1 MSKLVS
7 RIEKISR
14 GSPAPIGFGAS
25 ARADRTPAMAL
36 IGVISG
42 NSTEDAKCLADLD
55 ADGALIADA
64 NSTEEFSSLAE
75 ALGSTPWGAKVDDLN
90 GETADGLI
98 LQGCDF
104 FLVDADSVT
113 VEAAKDERAAFIL
126 SLPDGASD
134 GFLRA
139 IEDLPVTAAFTS
151 LAADGPLTL
160 QRLID
165 VGSLRTMF
173 DKYLIVQVSP
183 GLSDKELEGLRD
195 MGVDALVVDVATAS
209 EDSLKAMKESLL
221 KLPRQRK
228 PRSEKAG
235 AVLPSGLSG
244 GNAHSDHDEE

>member
-25 ARADRTPAMAL
+25 GRTVRTPAMAL
-36 IGVISG
+36 IGILSG
-42 NSTEDAKCLADLD
+42 NAREDAKCLAELD
-55 ADGALIADA
+55 ADGTLIADT
-64 NSTEEFSSLAE
+64 NSNEEFASLAE
-75 ALGSTPWGAKVDDLN
+75 ALGSTPWGVKADELN

-98 LQGCDF
+98 QQGCDF

-113 VEAAKDERAAFIL
+113 VEAARDERAAFVL
-126 SLPDGASD
+126 SLPEGASD

-139 IEDLPVTAAFTS
+139 LEDLPITAAFTS

-173 DKYLIVQVSP
+173 DKYLLVQVNP
-183 GLSDKELEGLRD
+183 GLSARELEGLRD
-195 MGVDALVVDVATAS
+195 MGVDAVVVDMATAS

-228 PRSEKAG
+228 PRSKKTSAF
-235 AVLPSGLSG
+235 LPSGLSG
-244 GNAHSDHDEE
+244 GNANSDHEEE

>member
-1 MSKLVS
+1 MPMAPLLLTQTLPKS
-7 RIEKISR
+7 
-14 GSPAPIGFGAS
+14 SPPSPKPLAP
-25 ARADRTPAMAL
+25 L
-36 IGVISG
+36 
-42 NSTEDAKCLADLD
+42 
-55 ADGALIADA
+55 
-64 NSTEEFSSLAE
+64 
-75 ALGSTPWGAKVDDLN
+75 PWGAKVDDLN
-90 GETADGLI
+90 GETADDLI
-98 LQGCDF
+98 QQGCDF

-126 SLPDGASD
+126 SVPDGASD

-173 DKYLIVQVSP
+173 DKYLLVQVSP

-209 EDSLKAMKESLL
+209 QDSLKAMKESLL

>member
-25 ARADRTPAMAL
+25 SRAAQTPAMAL
-36 IGVISG
+36 ICVLSG
-42 NSTEDAKCLADLD
+42 NSPEDAKCLADLD
-55 ADGALIADA
+55 ADGALITDA
-64 NSTEEFSSLAE
+64 NSTEELSSLTE
-75 ALGSTPWGAKVDDLN
+75 ALGSTAWGAKVGDLN

-98 LQGCDF
+98 QQGCDF

-113 VEAAKDERAAFIL
+113 VEAAKDDRAAFIL
-126 SLPDGASD
+126 SLPEGAND

-139 IEDLPVTAAFTS
+139 LEDLPITAAFTS
-151 LAADGPLTL
+151 LASDGPLTL

-173 DKYLIVQVSP
+173 DKYLLVQVNP
-183 GLSDKELEGLRD
+183 ALSARELEGLRD
-195 MGVDALVVDVATAS
+195 MGVDALVVDVAAAS
-209 EDSLKAMKESLL
+209 EDSLKALKEGLL

-228 PRSEKAG
+228 PRSEKTS

-244 GNAHSDHDEE
+244 GNAHSDHEEE

>member
-25 ARADRTPAMAL
+25 GRTARTPAMAL
-36 IGVISG
+36 IGILSG
-42 NSTEDAKCLADLD
+42 NSPEDAKCLADLD
-55 ADGALIADA
+55 ADGALFAA
-64 NSTEEFSSLAE
+64 TTPSEEFASLTE
-75 ALGSTPWGAKVDDLN
+75 ALGATPWGVKVNDLN

-98 LQGCDF
+98 QQGCDF

-126 SLPDGASD
+126 SLPEAAGD

-139 IEDLPVTAAFTS
+139 LEDLPITAAFTS

-173 DKYLIVQVSP
+173 DKYLLVQVNP
-183 GLSDKELEGLRD
+183 GLSARELEALRD
-195 MGVDALVVDVATAS
+195 MGVDALVVDVAAAS

-221 KLPRQRK
+221 NLPKQRK
-228 PRSEKAG
+228 PRSEKAS

-244 GNAHSDHDEE
+244 GNAHSDHEEE

>member
-25 ARADRTPAMAL
+25 GRAARTPAMAL
-36 IGVISG
+36 IGILSG
-42 NSTEDAKCLADLD
+42 NSQKDAKCLVGLD

-64 NSTEEFSSLAE
+64 NPDEEFASLVE
-75 ALGSTPWGAKVDDLN
+75 ALGSTPWGVKADELN

-98 LQGCDF
+98 RQGCDF
-104 FLVDADSVT
+104 FLVHADSVT
-113 VEAAKDERAAFIL
+113 VEAARDDRAAFIL
-126 SLPDGASD
+126 SLPEGASD

-139 IEDLPVTAAFTS
+139 LEDLPISAAFTS
-151 LAADGPLTL
+151 LTADGSLTL

-173 DKYLIVQVSP
+173 DKYLLVQVNP
-183 GLSDKELEGLRD
+183 GLSARELEGLRD
-195 MGVDALVVDVATAS
+195 MGVDAVVVDMATAS

-228 PRSEKAG
+228 PRSEKAS

-244 GNAHSDHDEE
+244 GNANSDHEEE

>member
-25 ARADRTPAMAL
+25 GRTPRTPAMAL
-36 IGVISG
+36 IGILSG
-42 NSTEDAKCLADLD
+42 NSTEDAKCLADID

-64 NSTEEFSSLAE
+64 NSTEDLASLAE
-75 ALGSTPWGAKVDDLN
+75 ALGSTPWGVKVDDLN
-90 GETADGLI
+90 SETADGLI
-98 LQGCDF
+98 QQGCDF
-104 FLVDADSVT
+104 FLVNADTVT

-126 SLPDGASD
+126 SLPQGAND

-139 IEDLPVTAAFTS
+139 VEDLPVTAAFTS
-151 LAADGPLTL
+151 LDGEGPLTL

-173 DKYLIVQVSP
+173 DKYLLVQVNP
-183 GLSDKELEGLRD
+183 GLSARELEGLRD
-195 MGVDALVVDVATAS
+195 MGVDVLVVDMAAAS
-209 EDSLKAMKESLL
+209 EDSLRALMESLL

-228 PRSEKAG
+228 PRSEKTS

-244 GNAHSDHDEE
+244 GNAHSDHEEE